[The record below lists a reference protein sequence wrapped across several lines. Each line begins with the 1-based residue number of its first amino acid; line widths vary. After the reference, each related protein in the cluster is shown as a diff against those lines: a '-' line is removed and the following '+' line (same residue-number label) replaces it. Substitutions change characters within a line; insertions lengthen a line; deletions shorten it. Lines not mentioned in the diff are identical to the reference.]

1 MLVVL
6 FTNINKFSSITES
19 MDPDDVLELVSQYQ
33 TKMVAAIFASG
44 GTVDKFIGDAV
55 METFGTP
62 VSRGNDAQNAF
73 ECSRLMQVSMR
84 KWAKERGTESTRNIA
99 YNRYTFW

>member
-6 FTNINKFSSITES
+6 FTVIHKFSAITES
-19 MDPDDVLELVSQYQ
+19 MELEDVLKLLSQYQ
-33 TKMVAAIFASG
+33 KKMVAVIFASG
-44 GTVDKFIGDAV
+44 GTIDKFIGNAV
-55 METFGTP
+55 MATFGTA
-62 VSRGNDAQNAF
+62 VSRGNNAQNAF

-99 YNRYTFW
+99 